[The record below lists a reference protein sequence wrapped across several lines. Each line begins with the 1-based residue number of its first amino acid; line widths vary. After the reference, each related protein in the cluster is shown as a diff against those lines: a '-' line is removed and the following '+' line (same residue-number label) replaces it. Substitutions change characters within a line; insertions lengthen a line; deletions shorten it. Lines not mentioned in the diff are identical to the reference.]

1 MKSKVVLILTLCLC
15 MFLFAGCKQEQE
27 NLPEQE
33 LPEPQQEE
41 PETPP
46 EPEDT
51 TVTVEK
57 VAPVCVVINNHPA
70 AKPQSGL
77 QEATFVYEF
86 FVEGGLTRFLAV
98 YDRHLEDNFLIGPVR
113 SIRPYFAEKAM
124 EHGGVIVYSGTSNR
138 TAKMI
143 ANLKLKKITSSEY
156 LWRDRSRKAP
166 HNLYTDLESIYKAR
180 GESEVQSEVFDPPEL
195 SPGEE
200 AKEIEITYTRQH
212 VVTYAYDEESKMYLR
227 SENGTPHKDRETG
240 KQYGATRVIVQKNPH
255 TDVPDPANNRT
266 LVDIKLTGSGEAVL
280 YEAGQKYDLT
290 WEQADGSTV
299 YRHLDGSE
307 VDFRVGNTWIQITR

>member
-1 MKSKVVLILTLCLC
+1 MKSKAILALFLCFC
-15 MFLFAGCKQEQE
+15 MFFFAGCKREPE
-27 NLPEQE
+27 NQPPPQQ
-33 LPEPQQEE
+33 PEPQQEV

-46 EPEDT
+46 EPEET
-51 TVTVEK
+51 TVTIEK

-98 YDRHLEDNFLIGPVR
+98 YDRHFTDNFLIGPVR

-124 EHGGVIVYSGTSNR
+124 EHGGAIVYSGSSKR
-138 TAKMI
+138 TEQMI
-143 ANLKLKKITSSEY
+143 AGLKLKKIVSSEY
-156 LWRDRSRKAP
+156 LWRDGSRKAP

-180 GESEVQSEVFDPPEL
+180 GESEVERLVFEPPEL
-195 SPGEE
+195 PAGEE

-212 VVTYAYDEESKMYLR
+212 VVTYAYDEESKLYLR
-227 SENGTPHKDRETG
+227 NENGTPHLDRETG
-240 KQYGATRVIVQKNPH
+240 KQYGATRVIVQRYPH

-280 YEAGQKYDLT
+280 YEAGQKYHLT
-290 WEQADGSTV
+290 WEHTGSGTV
-299 YRHLDGSE
+299 YRHADGRE
-307 VDFRVGNTWIQITR
+307 VDLRLGNTWIQVVR